1 VSGFQDWVD
10 NERSRNRT
18 DRHADWLRGHGVDQ
32 VDVVGIATD
41 YCVHAT
47 GVDLAGSPRADA

>member
-1 VSGFQDWVD
+1 VD

-18 DRHADWLRGHGVDQ
+18 DRHADWLHGHGVDQ